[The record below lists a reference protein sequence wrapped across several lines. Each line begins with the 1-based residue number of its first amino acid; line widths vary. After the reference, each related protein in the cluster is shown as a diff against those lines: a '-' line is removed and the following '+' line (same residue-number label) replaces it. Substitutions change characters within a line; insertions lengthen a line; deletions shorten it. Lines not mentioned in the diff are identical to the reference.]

1 MEGCLG
7 ENGRKKWGYGQV
19 DKSRKGRKK
28 GWIRIEMSDIK
39 ISGPKEDDLVEI
51 RFSQRYNSPIFS
63 VRSEKRLIL
72 RKEGMGWK
80 IISERSSS

>member
-1 MEGCLG
+1 
-7 ENGRKKWGYGQV
+7 
-19 DKSRKGRKK
+19 
-28 GWIRIEMSDIK
+28 MSDIK